1 MGTKGIAIVGK
12 EVEKVVEELNKALA
26 DEWLAYYQYWVGAK
40 IVKGPM
46 RESAAA
52 ELLEHATEEL
62 GHAELL
68 ANRIIELGG
77 DPVLDPAEWQKI
89 TNCGYEI
96 PNDPYVEVL
105 LDQNIKGEQCAISV
119 YDRLVKYTRDI
130 DPITYNMLLG
140 ILADE
145 VTHEEDLQAIAED
158 IELMKKRG

>member
-12 EVEKVVEELNKALA
+12 EVEKLVEELNKALA

-46 RESAAA
+46 REITTA

-77 DPVLDPAEWQKI
+77 TPVLNPADWQKI

-158 IELMKKRG
+158 IELMKTRG